1 MTESQRV
8 WALALGHWVAVTLLC
23 WWLYP
28 VTVSDTLA
36 RYAPMADHFARGEWA
51 LAFHPRFGVLFEVLC
66 GCSAKVLGVPGDLA
80 TQFVSLGFLSL
91 SVVPLWFLLRKLFDP
106 GIAWWTVAL
115 MLVNDDFSRYA
126 MDGLRDTG
134 KCLGFALVGFG
145 MVLRRPGWLALGLF
159 VLVSM
164 FSYCFAVSAA
174 LLAGWCVWCARRRT
188 WWDIAWSVFG
198 WCAGTAAVV
207 VLTHAYTGHWL
218 PSPHYIKVLGGW
230 L

>member
-1 MTESQRV
+1 MKSRRV
-8 WALALGHWVAVTLLC
+8 WALAVGHWAAVTLLC

-28 VTVSDTLA
+28 VTIPDTLT
-36 RYAPMADHFARGEWA
+36 RYAPMADRFACGEWA

-66 GCSAKVLGVPGDLA
+66 GCTVKVLGVPGDWA
-80 TQFVSLGFLSL
+80 AQFVSLGFLSL
-91 SVVPLWFLLRKLFDP
+91 SVVPLWFLLRKLFDSNV
-106 GIAWWTVAL
+106 AWWSVAL

-159 VLVSM
+159 VLASM
-164 FSYCFAVSAA
+164 FSYCFAVSAV
-174 LLAGWCVWCARRRT
+174 LLAGWCVLCAYRRA
-188 WWDIAWSVFG
+188 WQDIA
-198 WCAGTAAVV
+198 
-207 VLTHAYTGHWL
+207 
-218 PSPHYIKVLGGW
+218 IKVLGAW